1 MSGPASNGVQR
12 GPPLQPAAIRLDHV
26 FKSFDRNEV
35 LKDVSIEIP
44 HGHAFGLLGRSGT
57 GKSVTLSLMIGLIPV
72 DRGAV
77 LIEGKDLQKLSRE
90 DLLDARKRIGFLF
103 QQAALFD
110 SLSVREN
117 VEFPLRR
124 HTKKRGSEI
133 RDIVH
138 RSLESVGLEHDADK
152 MPAALSGGMHKHA
165 GLARA
170 LALDPPIVLADEPSS
185 GLDAI
190 TASEIYDL
198 LHKLRER
205 GKTLVVVTH
214 DGSGVRSIVD
224 EMAVLDQGRIVACGT
239 AGELAAS
246 DNKLV
251 HELIRGEE
259 R

>member
-1 MSGPASNGVQR
+1 MSGPANNGARPGQS
-12 GPPLQPAAIRLDHV
+12 PQPAAIRLDHV
-26 FKSFDRNEV
+26 FKSFDGHAV
-35 LKDVSIEIP
+35 LKDVSIEIQ
-44 HGHAFGLLGRSGT
+44 HGKAFGLLGRSGV
-57 GKSVTLSLMIGLIPV
+57 GKSVTLSLMIGLIPA

-77 LIEGKDLQKLSRE
+77 LIEGNDLQKLSRE
-90 DLLDARKRIGFLF
+90 DLLQTRKRIGFLF

-110 SLSVREN
+110 SLSVSEN
-117 VEFPLRR
+117 IEFPLRR
-124 HTKKRGSEI
+124 HTKKRGREI

-138 RSLESVGLEHDADK
+138 RSLESVGLENDGDK
-152 MPAALSGGMHKHA
+152 MPGALSGGMLKRA

-170 LALDPPIVLADEPSS
+170 LVLDPPIILADEPSS

-190 TASEIYDL
+190 TAAEIYDL

-214 DGSGVRSIVD
+214 DGAGVRGIVD
-224 EMAVLDQGRIVACGT
+224 EMAVLNEGSIVAYGT
-239 AGELAAS
+239 VDELVAS

-251 HELIRGEE
+251 HELVKGEE